1 MNTLGTKAEI
11 PTPCE
16 KPDEPYYPKLYLRD
30 KAMDEFLNGQEVDV
44 GDEFEV
50 TLKVRVCGMTND
62 KHGQSLDMEVL
73 ESEDL
78 SLEPKKSGKSGK
90 SGKVVKETEEEYA

>member
-1 MNTLGTKAEI
+1 MNTLGTKVEM
-11 PTPCE
+11 PMPCE
-16 KPDEPYYPKLYLRD
+16 KSDEPSYPRLCLRD

-50 TLKVRVCGMTND
+50 TLKVRVCGMTKD

-73 ESEDL
+73 QSEDL
-78 SLEPKKSGKSGK
+78 NLEPKKSGKA
-90 SGKVVKETEEEYA
+90 GKVVKETEEEYA